1 MNPDQIK
8 ALVIQTMNSQQSS
21 YSTAK
26 VPYHTHNGVDSP
38 PIQQPTF
45 TYLGLIGLT
54 GSIGILPNGW
64 TVTYNG
70 TGDYTI
76 VHNLNTFAY
85 SVVASPTGLT
95 ADVDITPGVNTSNQG
110 EVEFSWFQ
118 AGTSTPQDTPFYFI
132 LTAISNKS
140 IVPATYTATDYIK
153 NGILI

>member
-1 MNPDQIK
+1 MSPDAIK
-8 ALVIQTMNSQQSS
+8 QLVIQTINSQMSA

-45 TYLGLIGLT
+45 IYLGLIGLDGT
-54 GSIGILPNGW
+54 IGILPNGW

-70 TGDYTI
+70 TGDYSIT
-76 VHNLNTFAY
+76 HNLNTFFY

-95 ADVDITPGVNTSNQG
+95 ADVDITTDNNTA
-110 EVEFSWFQ
+110 EFSWFQ
-118 AGTSTPQDTPFYFI
+118 AGTGTPQDTPFYFI

-140 IVPATYTATDYIK
+140 IVPATYTATEYIK
-153 NGILI
+153 KGILV